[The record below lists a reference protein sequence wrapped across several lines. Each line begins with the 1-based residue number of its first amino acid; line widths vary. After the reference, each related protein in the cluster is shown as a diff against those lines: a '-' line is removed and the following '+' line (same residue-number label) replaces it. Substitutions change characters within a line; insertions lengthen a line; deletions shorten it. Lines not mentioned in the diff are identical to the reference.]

1 MPPSKP
7 VPRFLPTLTEIVLQ
21 SKGDSVAGDTIE
33 VTTHPTLAPEASE
46 ASDALVTARAQEIA
60 KAYLDQHLPELL
72 EKHMKQLGPQVYSAV
87 HALILESSPGKS
99 HARWE

>member
-1 MPPSKP
+1 MPQSKP

-21 SKGDSVAGDTIE
+21 PKGESMAGDTIE
-33 VTTHPTLAPEASE
+33 ATTPPTLAPEE
-46 ASDALVTARAQEIA
+46 SDALVTARAQEIA

-72 EKHMKQLGPQVYSAV
+72 EQHMKQLVPQVYSAV

-99 HARWE
+99 HVRSE